1 MFGIPDP
8 WIWSAYLLSFLV
20 TGMCVAYSVI
30 FWNQEGN
37 GEPTPEDQEWVNE
50 EKEIEESL

>member
-8 WIWSAYLLSFLV
+8 WIWSAYLFSFLI
-20 TGMCVAYSVI
+20 TGLCIGYSALH
-30 FWNQEGN
+30 WNRGGSEDLL
-37 GEPTPEDQEWVNE
+37 PEDKEWVKE

>member
-8 WIWSAYLLSFLV
+8 WIWSAYLFSFLI
-20 TGMCVAYSVI
+20 TGLCLGYSA
-30 FWNQEGN
+30 FNWNQGGSEDLL
-37 GEPTPEDQEWVNE
+37 PEDKEWVKE